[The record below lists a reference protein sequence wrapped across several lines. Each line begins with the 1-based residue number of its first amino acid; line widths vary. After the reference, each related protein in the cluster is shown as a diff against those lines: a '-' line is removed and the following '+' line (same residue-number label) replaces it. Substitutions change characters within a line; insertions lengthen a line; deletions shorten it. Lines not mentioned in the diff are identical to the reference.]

1 MLRCGRTGPC
11 RAVAPCDTEPV
22 HIAIEIVALVAVV
35 TAGAALARRI
45 GVSAPLLLV
54 VVGVAASYL
63 PFVPRVELSHEVV
76 LVGFLP
82 PLLYSAAIKTSLVD
96 FSKHRRSIGL
106 LSVGLVAFTA
116 VGVGLVA
123 YWLLGAPAVADGQEA
138 LPLWAAF
145 AIGAVV
151 APPDAVAATAIA
163 RKVGL
168 PRRVVTI
175 LEGESLLNDATAL
188 VCLRTAIAAALIA
201 PTFLHVSLDFLR
213 AAGGGVVVG
222 LIVAIVLAKVRKRF
236 TDPVMD
242 TTLSLTAPFI
252 AYVAAENH
260 YVHASGVLAVVV
272 TGLLLGH
279 KAPII
284 QSAASRI
291 SERTNWRTIQFL
303 LENTV
308 FLLIGLQTRWILDDL
323 AESPLSGWTIAVA
336 TVGVFLA
343 TVLLRPIWVFPTTY
357 LSRKVLGRSRP
368 GPITWKAIA
377 VVSWAGMRGV
387 VTLAAVFILP
397 QDTPHRE
404 VLVFIALVVT
414 AGTLLLQGSTL
425 PWLVRRMGLPG
436 PDPAEDAL
444 QEAAVLQA
452 AHRAAEVTLDEIVT
466 PNDPPEV
473 VSLLRQRGEAR
484 ALAAWERLGR
494 PETDL
499 ETPSEAYRRLRMA
512 MLETERAHILK
523 VRDDGL
529 VADEVLQ
536 RAQIALDIEE
546 SILDRAEA
554 DDVGGQSENLTA
566 PPSPTGECEH
576 LTSTPCVLTPKTP
589 EGCEE
594 CLAEGATWVHLRL
607 CLHCGHVGC
616 CDSSPG
622 RHASKHFDETAHPVM
637 RSFEPGETWRWCFV
651 DEKLG

>member
-1 MLRCGRTGPC
+1 M
-11 RAVAPCDTEPV
+11 AVD
-22 HIAIEIVALVAVV
+22 IAIEVVALVAVV
-35 TAGAALARRI
+35 AAGAALARRLGI
-45 GVSAPLLLV
+45 SAPLLLI
-54 VVGVAASYL
+54 VVGIAASYL
-63 PFVPRVELSHEVV
+63 PFVPRVQLSPEVV

-116 VGVGLVA
+116 TGVGLIA
-123 YWLLGAPAVADGQEA
+123 YWLLGSLAEQDGQQP

-145 AIGAVV
+145 ALGAVV

-163 RKVGL
+163 KKVGL

-188 VCLRTAIAAALIA
+188 VFLRTAIAAAATA
-201 PTFLHVSLDFLR
+201 PTFLDVGLDFLL
-213 AAGGGVVVG
+213 AAGGGVVIG
-222 LIVAIVLAKVRKRF
+222 LIVAIALAKIRRQF
-236 TDPVMD
+236 TDPVLD

-252 AYVAAENH
+252 AYIAAEE
-260 YVHASGVLAVVV
+260 VHASGVLSVVV
-272 TGLLLGH
+272 TGLVLGH

-284 QSAASRI
+284 QSAASRM
-291 SERTNWRTIQFL
+291 SERTNWRTFQFL
-303 LENTV
+303 LENAV

-323 AESPLSGWTIAVA
+323 SRSPLSARTITLA

-343 TVLLRPIWVFPTTY
+343 VILLRPLWVFPTTY
-357 LSRKVLGRSRP
+357 LSRMILGRSRP
-368 GPITWKAIA
+368 GPLSWRSVA

-387 VTLAAVFILP
+387 VTLAAVFVLP
-397 QDTPHRE
+397 QNTPHRE
-404 VLVFIALVVT
+404 VLVFIALAVT

-425 PWLVRRMGLPG
+425 PWLVRRMRLPG

-452 AHRAAEVTLDEIVT
+452 AHKAAEEVLDRIVSPT
-466 PNDPPEV
+466 DPPEV
-473 VSLLRQRGEAR
+473 INLLRQRGEAR

-494 PETDL
+494 PESEY
-499 ETPSEAYRRLRMA
+499 ETPSEAYRRLRME
-512 MLETERAHILK
+512 MLQAERAHILK

-536 RAQIALDIEE
+536 RAQIQLDIEE

-554 DDVGGQSENLTA
+554 DDVGGQSDSLRVS
-566 PPSPTGECEH
+566 PPPGAECEH
-576 LTSTPCVLTPKTP
+576 LAEAPCVLTPTTP

-594 CLAEGATWVHLRL
+594 CLATGSTWVHLRL
-607 CLHCGHVGC
+607 CLQCGHVGC
-616 CDSSPG
+616 CDSSPE
-622 RHASKHFDETAHPVM
+622 RHATKHFESEGHPVM
-637 RSFEPGETWRWCFV
+637 RSFEPGEEWRWCFV

>member
-1 MLRCGRTGPC
+1 VR
-11 RAVAPCDTEPV
+11 VD
-22 HIAIEIVALVAVV
+22 IAIEIVALVAVV
-35 TAGAALARRI
+35 AAGAALGRRI

-54 VVGVAASYL
+54 VIGIAASYL

-123 YWLLGAPAVADGQEA
+123 YWLLGPSMVSESEHP

-163 RKVGL
+163 KKVGL

-188 VCLRTAIAAALIA
+188 VCLRTAIAAATIT
-201 PTFLHVSLDFLR
+201 PTFLHVGLDFLR
-213 AAGGGVVVG
+213 AAGGGVAIGLVV
-222 LIVAIVLAKVRKRF
+222 AFVLAKVRKRF
-236 TDPVMD
+236 TDPVLD

-260 YVHASGVLAVVV
+260 AVQASGVLAVVV

-291 SERTNWRTIQFL
+291 SERTNWRTFQFL

-323 AESPLSGWTIAVA
+323 SRSPLSAKTIALA
-336 TVGVFLA
+336 TAGVFLA
-343 TVLLRPIWVFPTTY
+343 TVILRPIWLFPVTY
-357 LSRKVLGRSRP
+357 LSRAVLGRSRP
-368 GPITWKAIA
+368 GPVSVQALA

-397 QDTPHRE
+397 ENTPHRE
-404 VLVFIALVVT
+404 VLVFMALVVT

-425 PWLVRRMGLPG
+425 PWLVRRLRLPG

-444 QEAAVLQA
+444 QEAAVLQG
-452 AHRAAEVTLDEIVT
+452 AHRAAEQKLDEIVT

-473 VSLLRQRGEAR
+473 VALLRQRGESR

-499 ETPSEAYRRLRMA
+499 ETPSETYRRLRMA
-512 MLETERAHILK
+512 MLDTERSHILK

-536 RAQIALDIEE
+536 RAQMALDIEE

-554 DDVGGQSENLTA
+554 DDVGGTSENLTA
-566 PPSPTGECEH
+566 PPSPIAECEH
-576 LTSTPCVLTPKTP
+576 LATAPCVLTPKTP

-594 CLAEGATWVHLRL
+594 CLRDGGTWVHLRL
-607 CLHCGHVGC
+607 CLSCGHVGC
-616 CDSSPG
+616 CDSSPA

>member
-1 MLRCGRTGPC
+1 M
-11 RAVAPCDTEPV
+11 AV
-22 HIAIEIVALVAVV
+22 HIAIMVVALVAVV
-35 TAGAALARRI
+35 AAGAALARRI

-63 PFVPRVELSHEVV
+63 PFVPQIELSHEVV

-106 LSVGLVAFTA
+106 LSVGLVAFTTI
-116 VGVGLVA
+116 GVGLVA
-123 YWLLGAPAVADGQEA
+123 YWLLGSAAKSQGLEP

-145 AIGAVV
+145 ALGAVV

-163 RKVGL
+163 RRVGL

-188 VCLRTAIAAALIA
+188 VGLRTAIAAGAASIALIRGDDSSGIHT
-201 PTFLHVSLDFLR
+201 PTPLSVGLDFLL
-213 AAGGGVVVG
+213 AAGGGVAVG
-222 LIVAIVLAKVRKRF
+222 LIVAIVLAKIRKRF
-236 TDPVMD
+236 TDPVLD

-252 AYVAAENH
+252 AYIAAEEF
-260 YVHASGVLAVVV
+260 HASGVLSVVV

-284 QSAASRI
+284 QSAASRM
-291 SERTNWRTIQFL
+291 SERTNWRTFQFL

-308 FLLIGLQTRWILDDL
+308 FLLIGLQTRWILEDVSH
-323 AESPLSGWTIAVA
+323 SPLSAGTITIA
-336 TVGVFLA
+336 TVGVFVA
-343 TVLLRPIWVFPTTY
+343 VVLLRPLWLFPVTV
-357 LSRKVLGRSRP
+357 LSRRILGRSRP
-368 GPITWKAIA
+368 GPVSWQSLV

-387 VTLAAVFILP
+387 VTLAAVFVLP
-397 QDTPHRE
+397 EETPHRE
-404 VLVFIALVVT
+404 VLVFIALAVT

-425 PWLVRRMGLPG
+425 PWLVRRLRLPG

-452 AHRAAEVTLDEIVT
+452 AHKAAEEELDRLAT
-466 PNDPPEV
+466 PDDPPAV
-473 VSLLRQRGEAR
+473 IALLRQRGESR
-484 ALAAWERLGR
+484 AQAAWERLGR
-494 PETDL
+494 PETEY

-512 MLETERAHILK
+512 MLEVERGHILK

-536 RAQIALDIEE
+536 RAQIQLDIEE

-554 DDVGGQSENLTA
+554 DDVGGQSESLRIQQA
-566 PPSPTGECEH
+566 PGAECEH
-576 LTSTPCVLTPKTP
+576 LEQAPCVLTPKTP

-594 CLAEGATWVHLRL
+594 CLAEDGTWVHLRL
-607 CLHCGHVGC
+607 CLQCGHVGC
-616 CDSSPG
+616 CDSSPE
-622 RHASKHFDETAHPVM
+622 RHASKHFESTRHPVM
-637 RSFEPGETWRWCFV
+637 RSFEPGEDWRWCFV

>member
-1 MLRCGRTGPC
+1 M
-11 RAVAPCDTEPV
+11 AV
-22 HIAIEIVALVAVV
+22 HIAIMVVALVAVV
-35 TAGAALARRI
+35 AAGAALARRI

-54 VVGVAASYL
+54 VIGVAASYL
-63 PFVPRVELSHEVV
+63 PFVPQIELSHEVV

-106 LSVGLVAFTA
+106 LSVGLVAFTTI
-116 VGVGLVA
+116 GVGLVA
-123 YWLLGAPAVADGQEA
+123 YWLLGSAAKSQGLEP

-145 AIGAVV
+145 ALGAVV

-163 RKVGL
+163 KRVGL

-188 VCLRTAIAAALIA
+188 VGLRTAIAAGAASIALINGEEA
-201 PTFLHVSLDFLR
+201 AAHNSRPRSVGLDFLL
-213 AAGGGVVVG
+213 AAGGGVAIG
-222 LIVAIVLAKVRKRF
+222 LVVAIVLAKIRKRF
-236 TDPVMD
+236 TDPVLD

-252 AYVAAENH
+252 AYIAAEEI
-260 YVHASGVLAVVV
+260 HASGVLSVVV

-284 QSAASRI
+284 QSAASRM
-291 SERTNWRTIQFL
+291 SERTNWRTFQFL

-308 FLLIGLQTRWILDDL
+308 FLLIGLQTRWILDDVSH
-323 AESPLSGWTIAVA
+323 SPLSGGTIAIA

-343 TVLLRPIWVFPTTY
+343 VVLLRPIWLFPVTF
-357 LSRKVLGRSRP
+357 LSRKILGRSRP
-368 GPITWKAIA
+368 GPVSLQSLV

-387 VTLAAVFILP
+387 VTLAAVFVLP
-397 QDTPHRE
+397 EQTPHRE
-404 VLVFIALVVT
+404 VLVFIALTVT

-425 PWLVRRMGLPG
+425 PWLVRRLRLPG

-444 QEAAVLQA
+444 QEAAVLQG
-452 AHRAAEVTLDEIVT
+452 AHKAAEEELDELVT
-466 PNDPPEV
+466 PDDPPEV
-473 VSLLRQRGEAR
+473 IALLRQRGEAR
-484 ALAAWERLGR
+484 AQAAWERLGR
-494 PETDL
+494 PETEY

-512 MLETERAHILK
+512 MLDAERGHILK

-536 RAQIALDIEE
+536 RAQIPLDIEE

-554 DDVGGQSENLTA
+554 DDVGGQSESLTVPPPPGRVRA
-566 PPSPTGECEH
+566 PRPGTVRADAEH
-576 LTSTPCVLTPKTP
+576 ARGLRGVPRRRRHLGAPAALPGVRPRRVLRLVPRTPCQQ
-589 EGCEE
+589 
-594 CLAEGATWVHLRL
+594 ALRR
-607 CLHCGHVGC
+607 
-616 CDSSPG
+616 DRAPG
-622 RHASKHFDETAHPVM
+622 DAQLRAGRD
-637 RSFEPGETWRWCFV
+637 WRWCFV

>member
-1 MLRCGRTGPC
+1 M
-11 RAVAPCDTEPV
+11 ACDTV
-22 HIAIEIVALVAVV
+22 RVDIAIEIVALVAVV
-35 TAGAALARRI
+35 AAGAALARRI
-45 GVSAPLLLV
+45 GISAPLLLV
-54 VVGVAASYL
+54 VIGIAASYL

-96 FSKHRRSIGL
+96 FSQHRRSIGL
-106 LSVGLVAFTA
+106 LSVGLVAFTTL
-116 VGVGLVA
+116 GVGLVA
-123 YWLLGAPAVADGQEA
+123 YWLLGPSMVSDDP

-163 RKVGL
+163 KKVGL

-188 VCLRTAIAAALIA
+188 VCLRTAIAAALIT
-201 PTFLHVSLDFLR
+201 PTFLHVGLDFLR
-213 AAGGGVVVG
+213 AAGGGVAIG
-222 LIVAIVLAKVRKRF
+222 LVCAFVLAKVRKRF
-236 TDPVMD
+236 TDPVLD

-291 SERTNWRTIQFL
+291 SERTNWRTFQFL

-323 AESPLSGWTIAVA
+323 SRSPLSAWTIATA
-336 TVGVFLA
+336 TFGVFAA
-343 TVLLRPIWVFPTTY
+343 TVLLRPIWLFPVTY
-357 LSRKVLGRSRP
+357 LSRRILGRSRP
-368 GPITWKAIA
+368 GPVSVQALV

-387 VTLAAVFILP
+387 VTLAAVFVLP
-397 QDTPHRE
+397 EDTPHRE
-404 VLVFIALVVT
+404 VLVFMALVVT

-425 PWLVRRMGLPG
+425 PWLVRRLRLPG

-444 QEAAVLQA
+444 QEAAVLQG
-452 AHRAAEVTLDEIVT
+452 AHRAAEETLDQLVT
-466 PNDPPEV
+466 PSDPPEV
-473 VSLLRQRGEAR
+473 VSLLRQRGESR

-554 DDVGGQSENLTA
+554 DDVGGTSENLSA
-566 PPSPTGECEH
+566 PPSPVAECEH
-576 LTSTPCVLTPKTP
+576 LASAPCVLTPNTP
-589 EGCEE
+589 DGCEE
-594 CLAEGATWVHLRL
+594 CLRDGGTWVHLRL
-607 CLHCGHVGC
+607 CLGCGHVGC
-616 CDSSPG
+616 CDSSPA
-622 RHASKHFDETAHPVM
+622 RHASKHFDETTHPVM

>member
-1 MLRCGRTGPC
+1 M
-11 RAVAPCDTEPV
+11 AVD
-22 HIAIEIVALVAVV
+22 IAIEIVALVAVV
-35 TAGAALARRI
+35 AAGAALARRI

-76 LVGFLP
+76 LVAFLP
-82 PLLYSAAIKTSLVD
+82 PLLYSAAIRTSLVD
-96 FSKHRRSIGL
+96 FSQHRRSIGT
-106 LSVGLVAFTA
+106 LSVGLVAFTT

-123 YWLLGAPAVADGQEA
+123 YLLLGWLAERDGQEP

-163 RKVGL
+163 KRVGL

-175 LEGESLLNDATAL
+175 LEGESLVNDATAL
-188 VCLRTAIAAALIA
+188 VCLRTAIAAALVT
-201 PTFLHVSLDFLR
+201 PTVLEVGLDFLR
-213 AAGGGVVVG
+213 AAGGGVLAGLVVA
-222 LIVAIVLAKVRKRF
+222 LVLSKVRRRL
-236 TDPVMD
+236 TDPVLD

-272 TGLLLGH
+272 TGLVLGH
-279 KAPII
+279 KSPII

-323 AESPLSGWTIAVA
+323 SRSPLSATTIAL
-336 TVGVFLA
+336 TTIGVFLA
-343 TVLLRPIWVFPTTY
+343 VVLLRPLWVFPTTV
-357 LSRKVLGRSRP
+357 LSRRILGRSRP
-368 GPITWKAIA
+368 GPISWQALA

-387 VTLAAVFILP
+387 VTLAAVFVLP
-397 QDTPHRE
+397 ESTPHRE
-404 VLVFIALVVT
+404 LLVFIALAVT

-425 PWLVRRMGLPG
+425 PWLVRKMRLPA

-444 QEAAVLQA
+444 QEAGVLQA
-452 AHRAAEVTLDEIVT
+452 AHRAGEEELDRLIT
-466 PNDPPEV
+466 PDTPEDV
-473 VSLLRQRGEAR
+473 VNLLRQRGEAR

-494 PETDL
+494 PETEY
-499 ETPSEAYRRLRMA
+499 ETPSESYRRLRMA
-512 MLETERAHILK
+512 MLQKEREYVIK
-523 VRDDGL
+523 VRDKGL
-529 VADEVLQ
+529 VPDEVLQ
-536 RAQIALDIEE
+536 RVQVSLDIEE

-554 DDVGGQSENLTA
+554 DDVGGRSEDLRL
-566 PPSPTGECEH
+566 PLRPGGECEH
-576 LTSTPCVLTPKTP
+576 LADAPIVVTPNTP

-594 CLAEGATWVHLRL
+594 CLADGSTWVHLRL
-607 CLHCGHVGC
+607 CLDCGHVGC
-616 CDSSPG
+616 CDSSPQ
-622 RHASKHFDETAHPVM
+622 RHASKHFASTQHPVM
-637 RSFEPGETWRWCFV
+637 RSFEQGENWRWCFV

>member
-1 MLRCGRTGPC
+1 MPGCQNIW
-11 RAVAPCDTEPV
+11 V
-22 HIAIEIVALVAVV
+22 HIAIEVVALVAVV
-35 TAGAALARRI
+35 AAGAALARRLGI
-45 GVSAPLLLV
+45 SAPLLLV
-54 VVGVAASYL
+54 GIGVAASYL
-63 PFVPRVELSHEVV
+63 PFVPRVELSPEVV

-106 LSVGLVAFTA
+106 LSVGLVVFST
-116 VGVGLVA
+116 VGVGLIV
-123 YWLLGAPAVADGQEA
+123 YWLLGSAARHEGLQP
-138 LPLWAAF
+138 LPLWAAM
-145 AIGAVV
+145 ALGAVL

-163 RKVGL
+163 RKVGM

-188 VCLRTAIAAALIA
+188 VCLRTAIGAAIITPTVLQIGLDFIRAVAGGALIG
-201 PTFLHVSLDFLR
+201 L
-213 AAGGGVVVG
+213 VV
-222 LIVAIVLAKVRKRF
+222 AFVLAKIRRRF
-236 TDPVMD
+236 TDPVLD
-242 TTLSLTAPFI
+242 TTLSLAAPFV
-252 AYVAAENH
+252 AYIAAEESRLG
-260 YVHASGVLAVVV
+260 ASGVLAVVV

-284 QSAASRI
+284 QSAASRM
-291 SERTNWRTIQFL
+291 SERTNWRTFQFL

-323 AESPLSGWTIAVA
+323 SASPLSPSTIA
-336 TVGVFLA
+336 LA
-343 TVLLRPIWVFPTTY
+343 TIGAFAGVVLLRPLWVFPTTY
-357 LSRKVLGRSRP
+357 LSRAILGRSRS
-368 GPITWKAIA
+368 GPISWRAIA

-387 VTLAAVFILP
+387 VTLAAVFVLP
-397 QDTPHRE
+397 ENTPHRE
-404 VLVFIALVVT
+404 LLVFIALVVT

-425 PWLVRRMGLPG
+425 PWLVRRLRLPG

-444 QEAAVLQA
+444 QEAAVLQG
-452 AHRAAEVTLDEIVT
+452 AHRAAVMELDRLVT
-466 PNDPPEV
+466 PDDPEEV
-473 VSLLRQRGEAR
+473 IELLRQRGEAR

-494 PETDL
+494 PETEF

-512 MLETERAHILK
+512 MLQTERSHILK
-523 VRDDGL
+523 IRDDGL

-554 DDVGGQSENLTA
+554 DDVGGQSENLRVPI
-566 PPSPTGECEH
+566 PPGGECEH
-576 LTSTPCVLTPKTP
+576 LTKAPCVLTPNTP

-594 CLAEGATWVHLRL
+594 CLRDGTNWVHLRL
-607 CLHCGHVGC
+607 CLSCGHVGC
-616 CDSSPG
+616 CDSSPQ
-622 RHASKHFDETAHPVM
+622 RHATKHFHEIAHPVM

>member
-1 MLRCGRTGPC
+1 MACETVR
-11 RAVAPCDTEPV
+11 VD
-22 HIAIEIVALVAVV
+22 IAIEIVALVAVV
-35 TAGAALARRI
+35 AAGAALARRI
-45 GVSAPLLLV
+45 GISAPLLLV
-54 VVGVAASYL
+54 VIGIAASYL

-106 LSVGLVAFTA
+106 LSVGLVAFTTA
-116 VGVGLVA
+116 GVGLVA
-123 YWLLGAPAVADGQEA
+123 YWLLGPSMVSENP

-163 RKVGL
+163 KKVGL

-188 VCLRTAIAAALIA
+188 VCLRTAIAAATIT
-201 PTFLHVSLDFLR
+201 PTFVHVGLDFLR
-213 AAGGGVVVG
+213 AAGGGVAVG
-222 LIVAIVLAKVRKRF
+222 LVVAIVLAKVRKRF
-236 TDPVMD
+236 TDPVLD

-291 SERTNWRTIQFL
+291 SERTNWRTFQFL

-323 AESPLSGWTIAVA
+323 SASPLSAWTIAAA
-336 TVGVFLA
+336 TIGVFAA
-343 TVLLRPIWVFPTTY
+343 TVLLRPIWLFPVTY
-357 LSRKVLGRSRP
+357 LSRRILGRSRP
-368 GPITWKAIA
+368 GPVSVQALV

-387 VTLAAVFILP
+387 VTLAAVFVLP
-397 QDTPHRE
+397 ENTPHRE

-425 PWLVRRMGLPG
+425 PWLVRRLRLPG

-444 QEAAVLQA
+444 QEAAVLQG
-452 AHRAAEVTLDEIVT
+452 AHRAAEQTLDELVT
-466 PNDPPEV
+466 ANDPPEV
-473 VSLLRQRGEAR
+473 VTLLRQRGESR

-523 VRDDGL
+523 VRDGGL

-554 DDVGGQSENLTA
+554 DDVGGTSENLTA
-566 PPSPTGECEH
+566 PPSPIAECEH
-576 LTSTPCVLTPKTP
+576 LATAPCVLTPNTP
-589 EGCEE
+589 DGCEE
-594 CLAEGATWVHLRL
+594 CLRDGGTWVHLRL
-607 CLHCGHVGC
+607 CLGCGHVGC
-616 CDSSPG
+616 CDSSPA
-622 RHASKHFDETAHPVM
+622 RHASKHFDETTHPVM

>member
-1 MLRCGRTGPC
+1 MAN
-11 RAVAPCDTEPV
+11 RAAEPATACQTV
-22 HIAIEIVALVAVV
+22 RVEIAIEIVALVAVIA
-35 TAGAALARRI
+35 AGAALGRRT
-45 GVSAPLLLV
+45 GVPAPLLLV
-54 VVGVAASYL
+54 VVGIAASYL
-63 PFVPRVELSHEVV
+63 PFVPRVELTPEVV

-96 FSKHRRSIGL
+96 FSQHRRSIGT

-116 VGVGLVA
+116 IGVGLVA
-123 YWLLGAPAVADGQEA
+123 YWLLGSLADADGQER

-145 AIGAVV
+145 ALGAVV

-163 RKVGL
+163 KRIGL
-168 PRRVVTI
+168 PRRLVTI

-188 VCLRTAIAAALIA
+188 VCLRTAIAAAVTA
-201 PTFLHVSLDFLR
+201 PTVMHVSMDFLR
-213 AAGGGVVVG
+213 AAGGGVLVG
-222 LIVAIVLAKVRKRF
+222 LIVAVLLAKVRKRF
-236 TDPVMD
+236 TDPVLD

-279 KAPII
+279 KSPVI

-303 LENTV
+303 LENAV

-323 AESPLSGWTIAVA
+323 AESPLSAMTIAV
-336 TVGVFLA
+336 TTIGVFLA
-343 TVLLRPIWVFPTTY
+343 VVLLRPLWMFPVVY
-357 LSRKVLGRSRP
+357 LSRRILGRSRP
-368 GPITWKAIA
+368 GPVSVPALI
-377 VVSWAGMRGV
+377 VLSWAGMRGV
-387 VTLAAVFILP
+387 VTLAAVFVLP
-397 QDTPHRE
+397 EDTPHRE
-404 VLVFIALVVT
+404 LLVFIALAVT

-425 PWLVRRMGLPG
+425 PWLVRRVGLPG

-444 QEAAVLQA
+444 QEAAVLQG
-452 AHRAAEVTLDEIVT
+452 AHKAAEEELDRLVT
-466 PNDPPEV
+466 PDEPEEV
-473 VSLLRQRGEAR
+473 VTLLRQRGEAR

-494 PETDL
+494 PESEY
-499 ETPSEAYRRLRMA
+499 ETPSEAYRRLRTA
-512 MLETERAHILK
+512 MLQKEREYILK
-523 VRDDGL
+523 VRDEGL

-554 DDVGGQSENLTA
+554 DDVGGQSEDLRV
-566 PPSPTGECEH
+566 PPRPGGDCEH
-576 LTSTPCVLTPKTP
+576 LAEAPMVLSPNTP

-594 CLAEGATWVHLRL
+594 CLADGTTWVHLRL
-607 CLHCGHVGC
+607 CLDCGHVGC
-616 CDSSPG
+616 CDSSPM
-622 RHASKHFDETAHPVM
+622 RHSSAHFRETKHPVM
-637 RSFEPGETWRWCFV
+637 RSFEPGENWRWCYV

>member
-1 MLRCGRTGPC
+1 
-11 RAVAPCDTEPV
+11 VAV
-22 HIAIEIVALVAVV
+22 HIAIMVVALVAVV
-35 TAGAALARRI
+35 AAGAALARRI

-54 VVGVAASYL
+54 VIGVAASYL
-63 PFVPRVELSHEVV
+63 PFVPQIELSHEVV

-106 LSVGLVAFTA
+106 LSVGLVAFTTI
-116 VGVGLVA
+116 GVGLVA
-123 YWLLGAPAVADGQEA
+123 YWLLGSAAKSQGLQP

-145 AIGAVV
+145 ALGAVV

-163 RKVGL
+163 KRVGL

-188 VCLRTAIAAALIA
+188 VGLRTAIAAGAASIALIRGDDA
-201 PTFLHVSLDFLR
+201 SEIHTPTPLSVGLDFLL
-213 AAGGGVVVG
+213 AAGGGVAVG
-222 LIVAIVLAKVRKRF
+222 LVVAIVLAKIRKRF
-236 TDPVMD
+236 TDPVLD

-252 AYVAAENH
+252 AYISAEEI
-260 YVHASGVLAVVV
+260 HASGVLSVVV

-284 QSAASRI
+284 QSAASRM
-291 SERTNWRTIQFL
+291 SERTNWRTFQFL

-308 FLLIGLQTRWILDDL
+308 FLLIGLQTRWILDDVSH
-323 AESPLSGWTIAVA
+323 SPLSAGTITIA

-343 TVLLRPIWVFPTTY
+343 VILLRPIWLFPVTL
-357 LSRKVLGRSRP
+357 LSRRILGRSRP
-368 GPITWKAIA
+368 GPVSWQSLV

-387 VTLAAVFILP
+387 VTLAAVFVLP
-397 QDTPHRE
+397 EETPHRE
-404 VLVFIALVVT
+404 VLVFIALAVT

-425 PWLVRRMGLPG
+425 PWLVRRLRLPG

-444 QEAAVLQA
+444 QEAAVLQG
-452 AHRAAEVTLDEIVT
+452 AHKAAEEELDRLIKPE
-466 PNDPPEV
+466 DPQEV
-473 VSLLRQRGEAR
+473 ITLLRQRGEAR

-494 PETDL
+494 PETEY

-512 MLETERAHILK
+512 MLEAERGHILK
-523 VRDDGL
+523 IRDDGL

-536 RAQIALDIEE
+536 RAQIQLDIEE

-554 DDVGGQSENLTA
+554 DDVGGQSESLRIV
-566 PPSPTGECEH
+566 PPPGAECEH
-576 LTSTPCVLTPKTP
+576 LAQAPCVLTPNTP

-594 CLAEGATWVHLRL
+594 CLAVGGTWVHLRL
-607 CLHCGHVGC
+607 CLQCGHVGC
-616 CDSSPG
+616 CDSSPE
-622 RHASKHFDETAHPVM
+622 RHASKHFESTRHPVM
-637 RSFEPGETWRWCFV
+637 RSFEPGEDWRWCFI

>member
-1 MLRCGRTGPC
+1 M
-11 RAVAPCDTEPV
+11 D
-22 HIAIEIVALVAVV
+22 IAIEIVALVAVV
-35 TAGAALARRI
+35 AAGAALGRRI
-45 GVSAPLLLV
+45 GISAPLLLV
-54 VVGVAASYL
+54 VLGVAASYL

-116 VGVGLVA
+116 AGVGLVA
-123 YWLLGAPAVADGQEA
+123 YWLLGAPAVADGQEP

-163 RKVGL
+163 KKVGL

-213 AAGGGVVVG
+213 AAGGGVLVG
-222 LIVAIVLAKVRKRF
+222 LVVAIVLAKVRKRF
-236 TDPVMD
+236 TDPVLD

-284 QSAASRI
+284 QSAASRM
-291 SERTNWRTIQFL
+291 SERTNWRTFQFL

-323 AESPLSGWTIAVA
+323 SESPLSAWTIAIA

-343 TVLLRPIWVFPTTY
+343 TVLLRPIWLFPVTY
-357 LSRKVLGRSRP
+357 LSRRILGRSRP
-368 GPITWKAIA
+368 GPVSVQALV

-387 VTLAAVFILP
+387 VTLAAVFVLP
-397 QDTPHRE
+397 ENTPHRE
-404 VLVFIALVVT
+404 VLVFMALVVT

-425 PWLVRRMGLPG
+425 PWLVRRLRLPG

-444 QEAAVLQA
+444 QEAAVLQG
-452 AHRAAEVTLDEIVT
+452 AHRAAEERLDEIVT
-466 PNDPPEV
+466 PDDPPEV
-473 VSLLRQRGEAR
+473 VALLRQRGESR

-494 PETDL
+494 SETDL

-536 RAQIALDIEE
+536 RAQITLDIEE

-554 DDVGGQSENLTA
+554 DDVGGQSQNLRAPQSTA
-566 PPSPTGECEH
+566 GECEH
-576 LTSTPCVLTPKTP
+576 LAGAPCVLTPTTP

-594 CLAEGATWVHLRL
+594 CLQEGATWVHLRL
-607 CLHCGHVGC
+607 CLGCGHVGC
-616 CDSSPG
+616 CDSSYG
-622 RHASKHFDETAHPVM
+622 RHASKHFDQTSHPVM
-637 RSFEPGETWRWCFV
+637 RSFEPGESWRWCFV